1 MKGSASGVSRNNLLL
16 LLLAVAAARS
26 AALPAAL
33 CVRVDTQRAQVQ
45 RAKVKCSSCCTV
57 VPQTVVGAEP
67 KVSCTAQA
75 DPYW

>member
-33 CVRVDTQRAQVQ
+33 CVRVDTQRAEVQ
-45 RAKVKCSSCCTV
+45 RAKVKCSSCCV
-57 VPQTVVGAEP
+57 VPHADVGAEP